1 MKIQGSVALVTGA
14 NRGIGKALVTA
25 LVDAG
30 ASKVYAAARDTSS
43 IVGSD
48 KVIPLTLDVTD
59 AASVAAAAEKA
70 KDVTLLINNAGVL
83 EGGAIAEADQPTVD
97 RHFAVNFHGKRAMV
111 AAFAPAIEENGGGA
125 IVNLLTLIA
134 LASMPGFGVYNASKA
149 AAWSMTQSIRA
160 DLGKKGIAVHGV
172 FPGAVDTD
180 MLAGVEMDK
189 TKPEDVANAIVE
201 GVEAGE
207 EDIFPDPMSTAVYG
221 QWKVDHKAV
230 EHQFSAY

>member
-97 RHFAVNFHGKRAMV
+97 RHFAV
-111 AAFAPAIEENGGGA
+111 
-125 IVNLLTLIA
+125 
-134 LASMPGFGVYNASKA
+134 
-149 AAWSMTQSIRA
+149 TQSIRA

>member
-70 KDVTLLINNAGVL
+70 KDVTLLINTLVFSKVAQL
-83 EGGAIAEADQPTVD
+83 P
-97 RHFAVNFHGKRAMV
+97 KR
-111 AAFAPAIEENGGGA
+111 INRQWTG
-125 IVNLLTLIA
+125 ILL
-134 LASMPGFGVYNASKA
+134 
-149 AAWSMTQSIRA
+149 
-160 DLGKKGIAVHGV
+160 
-172 FPGAVDTD
+172 
-180 MLAGVEMDK
+180 
-189 TKPEDVANAIVE
+189 
-201 GVEAGE
+201 
-207 EDIFPDPMSTAVYG
+207 
-221 QWKVDHKAV
+221 
-230 EHQFSAY
+230 